1 MAIQFTTIHYFNAV
15 RWRINYPLQ
24 DSRMV
29 VEKYKSGFQPQGD
42 IPFEDLSCSRQSS
55 FQGGGGDKGDAAS
68 VNGSVMGSISQVIII

>member
-1 MAIQFTTIHYFNAV
+1 MAIQFTTVHYFNAV
-15 RWRINYPLQ
+15 RWCINNTLQ